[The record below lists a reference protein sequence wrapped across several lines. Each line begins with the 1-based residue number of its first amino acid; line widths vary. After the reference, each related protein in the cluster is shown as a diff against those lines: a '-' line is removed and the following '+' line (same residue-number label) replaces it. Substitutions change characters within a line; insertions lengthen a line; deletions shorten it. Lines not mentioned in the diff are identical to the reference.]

1 MKRVLIAALILLSTA
16 GAVFSQAVPSDDVSL
31 QMNGG
36 GDARDPHLRV
46 QYNAPDA
53 NGNDKSIHSF
63 VKFDLSVFPS
73 NLPAQNIQKATLI
86 LYVEKGGTIG
96 STTGHITVCQLGA
109 NWTSTSVTG
118 TTAPACATGVS
129 PVSFAITAAQI
140 KNGSFVTVDV
150 TPIVQNWY
158 LGQGN
163 FGFGLFAEPPITGTG
178 QGINVE
184 IDSIQDGGS
193 GYPSTLNLVLQSQGP
208 QGIPGAAA
216 TVQIGSVTTA
226 PSGSAASVTNSGT
239 SSNAVLNFAI
249 PQGVA
254 GAASTVPGPVGPSGA
269 SATIQVGTV
278 ASVPAGS
285 PPSVVNS
292 GTANAAVLN
301 FTIPQGSP
309 GLNGKDSTV
318 PGPVGPASTVPGPAG
333 QDGVSVTGAPEPAG
347 ANCQYGGVRLTASN
361 GAFYACNGLVGSNG
375 SPGQAGAA
383 GRSPFQGTWDPTR
396 TDYQAGDE
404 VFRPTVIVV
413 NGQNVPGY
421 GTRGPFFSV
430 DGTNTIDPA
439 ADAAQVHWVYAGVG
453 PASTGYTPLNTTGT
467 TKGTGVFLSHQF
479 NADETLT
486 ITSLSV
492 SITQGSGGTTQV
504 TETCS
509 AGVFRSP
516 DDGSIQSS
524 GNGSCFSAPFNCS
537 VQSSSFST
545 ITMSC
550 SGGSPQ
556 NSLTL
561 GNPTLTVSLTV
572 QNPPPENMSWSVTRN
587 DNPVLVIQSIGNVNG
602 GTSQQTSA
610 PLTPAGTSITFKPG
624 DTIKVIATDGGT
636 NGTTTGSWSVN

>member
-1 MKRVLIAALILLSTA
+1 MKRILILLGLLLALS
-16 GAVFSQAVPSDDVSL
+16 G
-31 QMNGG
+31 
-36 GDARDPHLRV
+36 RV
-46 QYNAPDA
+46 QAQTVDDGHQLCVTSFPDGANVLLDGVTLLGNNGTPVVTPFCVNKIQVGTHAISVSSPSAGWQTDTRTIQVLDVDSNGRVRDTHLSFTLMPTLTQGPPGPQGAAATIKVGNVTTGAPGTPVYV
-53 NGNDKSIHSF
+53 GND
-63 VKFDLSVFPS
+63 
-73 NLPAQNIQKATLI
+73 
-86 LYVEKGGTIG
+86 GTPNAAVLDFTIP
-96 STTGHITVCQLGA
+96 QGA
-109 NWTSTSVTG
+109 M
-118 TTAPACATGVS
+118 
-129 PVSFAITAAQI
+129 
-140 KNGSFVTVDV
+140 
-150 TPIVQNWY
+150 
-158 LGQGN
+158 
-163 FGFGLFAEPPITGTG
+163 
-178 QGINVE
+178 
-184 IDSIQDGGS
+184 
-193 GYPSTLNLVLQSQGP
+193 GP
-208 QGIPGAAA
+208 QGIPGLQGPKGDTGA
-216 TVQIGSVTTA
+216 TGPQGLPGAT
-226 PSGSAASVTNSGT
+226 GT
-239 SSNAVLNFAI
+239 QGLQGI
-249 PQGVA
+249 PGVA
-254 GAASTVPGPVGPSGA
+254 GAVGPQG
-269 SATIQVGTV
+269 
-278 ASVPAGS
+278 
-285 PPSVVNS
+285 
-292 GTANAAVLN
+292 
-301 FTIPQGSP
+301 PQGLP
-309 GLNGKDSTV
+309 GINGTN
-318 PGPVGPASTVPGPAG
+318 GAPGPAG
-333 QDGVSVTGAPEPAG
+333 ANGTNGAQGPAGPQGAP
-347 ANCQYGGVRLTASN
+347 
-361 GAFYACNGLVGSNG
+361 
-375 SPGQAGAA
+375 
-383 GRSPFQGTWDPTR
+383 GRSVFQGTWDPTR

-430 DGTNTIDPA
+430 DGTNTVDPA

-492 SITQGSGGTTQV
+492 SISQGSGGTTQV
-504 TETCS
+504 IETCS
-509 AGVFRSP
+509 AGIFRSP

-636 NGTTTGSWSVN
+636 NGTTTGTWTIN